1 MTLLRHYGIAS
12 DDNETFDVKFE
23 IPNNCS
29 YSVNISGK
37 IKYINIDLNSGQ
49 TIPSSTFIMYS
60 EEITTVDGNLSLQF
74 KQTEN
79 GVTKIKPK
87 LVITQ

>member
-12 DDNETFDVKFE
+12 DDNKTFETTFE

-29 YSVNISGK
+29 YTVNLSGK
-37 IKYINIDLNSGQ
+37 IKYISIALNSGQ
-49 TIPSSTFIMYS
+49 TSPSTTFIMYT
-60 EEITTVDGNLSLQF
+60 EEIATLDGNLSLQF

-79 GVTKIKPK
+79 GVTLIKPK
-87 LVITQ
+87 LVVNQ

>member
-1 MTLLRHYGIAS
+1 
-12 DDNETFDVKFE
+12 
-23 IPNNCS
+23 
-29 YSVNISGK
+29 
-37 IKYINIDLNSGQ
+37 
-49 TIPSSTFIMYS
+49 MYS